1 MQQKKKSVYSKIA
14 DDILGK
20 ITSDIYPISSML
32 PPEREL
38 MEIYDVERTTVRRG
52 LELLSNK
59 GYIKKVAGLGS
70 VVISKVEVSKEQA
83 FENTSNEPTVAYKNN
98 TEILA
103 LLPKEPFADSKLSYA
118 VTDSLKE
125 LCNSKDI
132 KLTVISG
139 YDETQ
144 VKNALNSSHITSCVI
159 FSNVP
164 QNILSLLSQK
174 NIYTVFALCKVKGY
188 RCILPDISDTCQL
201 CSQLL
206 SSLGHT
212 SVAFI
217 GAEENSYVQKEYL
230 SRFTSEIS
238 RTNPESNIEQF
249 TNTGGSDEKSG
260 FERLSELIRRSGGN
274 FTAVVAINDDVAA
287 GALKAAKYYRVS
299 VPDDLSVISLFGCEE
314 NCSADSFYTNPR
326 DIALEIINSC
336 IYGSCT
342 NTSSTVLCDFKQIQ
356 CNTTASVKSTKQSS
370 RKLSDFLL

>member
-159 FSNVP
+159 FSNVE
-164 QNILSLLSQK
+164 NE
-174 NIYTVFALCKVKGY
+174 
-188 RCILPDISDTCQL
+188 
-201 CSQLL
+201 
-206 SSLGHT
+206 
-212 SVAFI
+212 SV
-217 GAEENSYVQKEYL
+217 N
-230 SRFTSEIS
+230 
-238 RTNPESNIEQF
+238 
-249 TNTGGSDEKSG
+249 
-260 FERLSELIRRSGGN
+260 
-274 FTAVVAINDDVAA
+274 
-287 GALKAAKYYRVS
+287 
-299 VPDDLSVISLFGCEE
+299 
-314 NCSADSFYTNPR
+314 
-326 DIALEIINSC
+326 
-336 IYGSCT
+336 
-342 NTSSTVLCDFKQIQ
+342 
-356 CNTTASVKSTKQSS
+356 
-370 RKLSDFLL
+370 